1 MANIDIKCPI
11 AGCDFSTGLLP
22 EAVAVVLLST
32 HAISHKQSNTA
43 NVPMGPKLDR
53 PRVELG
59 ISMEK
64 WNLFERKWNVFKS
77 GSGIPD
83 NLAAAQLFQCADE
96 ALGDSLLKID
106 PNIVDT
112 TVDTVLGK
120 MKSLAV
126 IPVAI
131 SVLRAEL
138 LEMKQKRD
146 EPFRTFASRV
156 RGKAE
161 TCEFFARMNCVCGQ
175 LNRLD
180 YTDHMMRDVLVAGI
194 YDAEI
199 RREILG
205 VEGIIDRPINDVVSL
220 LEKKEMAR
228 DANIVRSSTFAISS
242 RQESYRT
249 PKVSGPPPGFKEPSS
264 AQKAK
269 RASCPQCREQFSPFV
284 EGPRGWNL
292 KPHEMC
298 RNCFRFRRPQY
309 KAHSSSNPPSL
320 SSICSE
326 DAEALQVISQISVIS
341 TDTESSQV
349 PHFKSSIFHMLV
361 NQVMLS

>member
-59 ISMEK
+59 ISLEK

-161 TCEFFARMNCVCGQ
+161 TCKFFARMCVD
-175 LNRLD
+175 N
-180 YTDHMMRDVLVAGI
+180 
-194 YDAEI
+194 
-199 RREILG
+199 
-205 VEGIIDRPINDVVSL
+205 
-220 LEKKEMAR
+220 
-228 DANIVRSSTFAISS
+228 
-242 RQESYRT
+242 
-249 PKVSGPPPGFKEPSS
+249 
-264 AQKAK
+264 
-269 RASCPQCREQFSPFV
+269 
-284 EGPRGWNL
+284 
-292 KPHEMC
+292 
-298 RNCFRFRRPQY
+298 
-309 KAHSSSNPPSL
+309 
-320 SSICSE
+320 
-326 DAEALQVISQISVIS
+326 
-341 TDTESSQV
+341 
-349 PHFKSSIFHMLV
+349 
-361 NQVMLS
+361 

>member
-1 MANIDIKCPI
+1 
-11 AGCDFSTGLLP
+11 
-22 EAVAVVLLST
+22 
-32 HAISHKQSNTA
+32 
-43 NVPMGPKLDR
+43 
-53 PRVELG
+53 
-59 ISMEK
+59 MEK

-120 MKSLAV
+120 MKSFAV

-175 LNRLD
+175 WNRLD
-180 YTDHMMRDVLVAGI
+180 YTDHMMQDVLVAGI

-242 RQESYRT
+242 RQESGSYRT
-249 PKVSGPPPGFKEPSS
+249 LKVSGPPPALRSQALP
-264 AQKAK
+264 
-269 RASCPQCREQFSPFV
+269 
-284 EGPRGWNL
+284 
-292 KPHEMC
+292 
-298 RNCFRFRRPQY
+298 RRPSVLL
-309 KAHSSSNPPSL
+309 AHNAENSFLPSL
-320 SSICSE
+320 KVLE
-326 DAEALQVISQISVIS
+326 GG
-341 TDTESSQV
+341 T
-349 PHFKSSIFHMLV
+349 
-361 NQVMLS
+361 